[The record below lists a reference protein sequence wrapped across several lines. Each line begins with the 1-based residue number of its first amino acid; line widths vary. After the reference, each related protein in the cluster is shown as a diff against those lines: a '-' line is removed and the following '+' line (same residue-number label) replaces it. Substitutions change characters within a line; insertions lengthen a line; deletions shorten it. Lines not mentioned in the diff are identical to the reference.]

1 MTQYN
6 FALFFLPIIIHII
19 INIIPWT
26 LRPIYIRIYFFS
38 SFLTNAMVILTI
50 KIWICS
56 YHRWVRSPPL
66 SIVDNFKNSQNNNQ
80 IWCSET
86 FLVWR
91 NSKLGPQYTS
101 SNCPLDTRGCHSR
114 IVNLC
119 ICLFVCLCILR
130 QTKLGAWGGYV
141 NRMGWLQEL
150 LTKLKTRPQRLSHF
164 KTTLKPELFGTCG
177 LQNQFWTNL

>member
-1 MTQYN
+1 MQWWSSPSKYES
-6 FALFFLPIIIHII
+6 AHII
-19 INIIPWT
+19 DEFVHRHCQLLII
-26 LRPIYIRIYFFS
+26 
-38 SFLTNAMVILTI
+38 
-50 KIWICS
+50 
-56 YHRWVRSPPL
+56 
-66 SIVDNFKNSQNNNQ
+66 FKNSQNNNQ
-80 IWCSET
+80 IWCLET

-91 NSKLGPQYTS
+91 NSKLGPRYTS

-150 LTKLKTRPQRLSHF
+150 LTKRKTRPQRLSHF